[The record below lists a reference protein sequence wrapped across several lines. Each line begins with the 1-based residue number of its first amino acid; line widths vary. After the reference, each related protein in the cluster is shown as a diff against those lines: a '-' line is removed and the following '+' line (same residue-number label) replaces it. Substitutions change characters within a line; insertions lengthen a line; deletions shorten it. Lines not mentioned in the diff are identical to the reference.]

1 MTQNTIEHLI
11 VHQLH
16 KEPNGPARVAL
27 GAAPLAVNAASQR
40 LIDHLCELY
49 GTRNGKGFGKFEADD
64 AGYAMP
70 QLIRRYA
77 GEQSIDFL
85 TLSQQMMAELQ
96 TRAEAEPLASGGYVL
111 IAQVSN
117 PAMQFL
123 FVALISE
130 VIGTAMTDDMNVADS
145 IHLDMDHLRVAGRID
160 LGSWQAGGERY
171 VSFLRGRGDVAAYFK
186 LFLGCNDVHT
196 PLKET
201 QKLVKGL
208 EAFANE
214 QSIGGN
220 ERDQLFQ
227 RAHSYLDA
235 LGDGQGEVDLASV
248 AEQVFPEAPA
258 QLQTALQSED
268 LGINDG
274 FVPDRRA
281 IKPLM
286 RFKANGPQW
295 KLEFDRASLRSGAVI
310 YDKHSDT
317 LVLSNIPDDLKKA
330 LLSQ

>member
-1 MTQNTIEHLI
+1 MSLNTIEHLI
-11 VHQLH
+11 IHQLH

-27 GAAPLAVNAASQR
+27 GTAPLAINSASQR
-40 LIDHLCELY
+40 LVDHLCELY
-49 GTRNGKGFGKFEADD
+49 GTRNGKGFGKFDLDD
-64 AGYAMP
+64 TSFAMP
-70 QLIRRYA
+70 KLITSFA
-77 GEQSIDFL
+77 QEQSIDFL

-117 PAMQFL
+117 AAMQFI
-123 FVALISE
+123 FIAIISE
-130 VIGTAMTDDMNVADS
+130 VIGTAITDEMGVVDS

-160 LGSWQAGGERY
+160 LGSWKAGGERY
-171 VSFLRGRGDVAAYFK
+171 VSFLRGRGDVAGYFK
-186 LFLGCNDVHT
+186 AFLGCNDVKT

-214 QSIGGN
+214 QAIAGN
-220 ERDQLFQ
+220 ERDELFQ

-235 LGDGQGEVDLASV
+235 LGDGQGEVDLATV
-248 AEQVFPEAPA
+248 AEQVFPSSPA
-258 QLQTALQSED
+258 QLQTALQSDE

-310 YDKHSDT
+310 YDKYSDT
-317 LVLSNIPDDLKKA
+317 LVLSNIPDELKKA
-330 LLSQ
+330 LLEQ

>member
-1 MTQNTIEHLI
+1 MQNTIEHLI

-27 GAAPLAVNAASQR
+27 GAAPLVVNSASQR

-49 GTRNGKGFGKFEADD
+49 GTRNGKGFGKFEADE

-70 QLIRRYA
+70 NLIQRFMNEQL
-77 GEQSIDFL
+77 DFQ

-111 IAQVSN
+111 IAQVNN

-130 VIGTAMTDDMNVADS
+130 VIGTAISDELQVLDS

-160 LGSWQAGGERY
+160 LGSYRAGGERY

-214 QSIGGN
+214 QAIAGN
-220 ERDQLFQ
+220 ERDEMFQ

-235 LGDGQGEVDLASV
+235 LGDGQGEVDLATV
-248 AEQVFPEAPA
+248 AEQVFPDAPA
-258 QLQTALQSED
+258 QLQSALQNED

-317 LVLSNIPDDLKKA
+317 LVLSNIPDELKKA